1 MSNMFLIGEI
11 SKLFQIDI
19 RTLRYYDEIDLF
31 KPAYVE
37 EQTGYRYYS
46 INQFERLNTILYLK
60 ALDIPL
66 KEIKKFLDNREI
78 DEILNLL
85 REQQRRTEEKIQKFN
100 HIYMKIRERIQ
111 QIEDFSKTEDLFK
124 IRESWFPERTIIML
138 KQKIHRNENLE
149 MPIRFLENS
158 NNLKS
163 NIFLGQVGLTISI
176 KELELGNFQEYNSLF
191 VFVNPDNQLNF
202 NSNVKCLPKNKYL
215 TFRFVGTHADAA
227 PYYEKLL
234 LYIKQYGYSVVDDVI
249 EITYIDYGLTN
260 NISRFVT
267 EIQIPLNH

>member
-31 KPAYVE
+31 KPTYVE
-37 EQTGYRYYS
+37 DQTGYRYYS

-100 HIYMKIRERIQ
+100 HIHMKIRERIQ
-111 QIEDFSKTEDLFK
+111 QIEDVSKTEDLFK
-124 IRESWFPERTIIML
+124 MRETWFPDRPIIML

-163 NIFLGQVGLTISI
+163 SIFLGQVGLTISI
-176 KELELGNFQEYNSLF
+176 KELELGNNQEYNSLF
-191 VFVNPDNQLNF
+191 VFVNPDIQLNF
-202 NSNVKCLPKNKYL
+202 DSSVKCLPKNKYL

-234 LYIKQYGYSVVDDVI
+234 VYIKQCGYSVVDDVI